1 MPAQPK
7 SLVFIGFEQK
17 KKKKKIDV
25 QNTKETKMKLT
36 CISVSQK
43 RGSNNLYIKQT

>member
-7 SLVFIGFEQK
+7 SLVFVGFEQ
-17 KKKKKIDV
+17 KKKKIDV

>member
-7 SLVFIGFEQK
+7 SLVFVGFEQTCK
-17 KKKKKIDV
+17 KMDV

-43 RGSNNLYIKQT
+43 RGSNNPYIKQT